1 LRQNSF
7 CRDPLASN
15 SSTSRLSDDT
25 VIFSLE
31 HLLSGGTKLT
41 WGDANKLGKPV
52 LHVYDNGKER
62 IFNSDLLRLEVQALT
77 D

>member
-1 LRQNSF
+1 ML
-7 CRDPLASN
+7 LK
-15 SSTSRLSDDT
+15 T
-25 VIFSLE
+25 VDYRVAKLWTNCIFEIL
-31 HLLSGGTKLT
+31 HAIKV
-41 WGDANKLGKPV
+41 GKPV